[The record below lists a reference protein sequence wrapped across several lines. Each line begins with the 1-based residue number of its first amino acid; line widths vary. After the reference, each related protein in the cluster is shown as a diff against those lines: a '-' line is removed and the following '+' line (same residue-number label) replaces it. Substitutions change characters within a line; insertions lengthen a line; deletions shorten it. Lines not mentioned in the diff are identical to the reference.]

1 MPELIDPINYELL
14 DGITQ
19 KAKGLGY
26 DVLLFSGILN
36 SQQELD
42 YSDYV
47 KCMENIYE
55 LLSVADVDGILFA
68 ADWFYNPQTKEHIY
82 RQLAMTEVPVVVMG
96 EQHPDFPCVFMKQ
109 RSAMRSLTEHLIT
122 EHGFRDFYFLAGFEG
137 HRDSEE
143 RLRGFRDALE
153 AYEIPFSEN
162 DVFYGNFWIE
172 EPKKIAAKIADGLL
186 RTPQVVVCANDTMA
200 TALIDALMTRGLRVP
215 EDIAVTGFDGRWETY
230 YTTTQRITTVSG
242 SFYRFGAD
250 AVNRLHQMLGHTVTS
265 NACYQRI
272 RYGSTCGCD
281 MYAHTE
287 ERSKDRYLEQHIA
300 KRLQRTM
307 HQKRYIATNYIN
319 RLADAADLDD
329 LVRKIDGLG
338 YILPDWN
345 TMDFCLCTDW
355 LSDFS
360 APEKYRRSGFTDK
373 MYLALAKRYH
383 LHPESG
389 YDFATGDIL
398 PALHEPHTPQLW
410 VLTSLC
416 ADDHVFGYTVVSYA
430 NANDVCLDE
439 VFVSWLDA
447 ISNGLRGLQRKML
460 REYQQQQQALQSIH
474 DPATGLYNQK
484 GYYESLPVFLKEHG
498 CNQSMLVLIFA
509 QQTQEQDVVGS
520 VAPSQMIA
528 NALRLS
534 ASKQELYARMYEN
547 AFTVLIPLE
556 EGADNRGIAQKRVL
570 ALEKKMQ
577 YMQGNVA
584 GMKIPDL
591 VCDSCIVEGTA
602 EEIAAA
608 TEERLLKLMQKAA
621 AASESSLDN
630 REQLRRLR
638 RDIYL
643 NPQFDWSIATITK
656 RVGISRSHFQRMYK
670 EEFSVSC
677 NDDIIKA
684 RIEKAQQLL
693 AGTGMRI
700 VEIATECGYSN
711 EAHFMRQ
718 FKTRMGITATQYRKN
733 FGRGGGATA

>member
-1 MPELIDPINYELL
+1 MPELVDPINYELL

-42 YSDYV
+42 YNDYV
-47 KCMENIYE
+47 KGMENIYE

-82 RQLAMTEVPVVVMG
+82 QQLAMTEVPVVVMG
-96 EQHPDFPCVFMKQ
+96 EQRDGFPCVFMKQ
-109 RSAMRSLTEHLIT
+109 RSAMYALTEHLIM
-122 EHGFRDFYFLAGFEG
+122 EHGYRDFCFLAGIEG

-143 RLRGFRDALE
+143 RMQGFCDAL
-153 AYEIPFSEN
+153 AAHEIPFDETA
-162 DVFYGNFWIE
+162 VFYGNFWVD
-172 EPKKIAAKIADGLL
+172 EPKKLATQIADGILKV
-186 RTPQVVVCANDTMA
+186 PQAVVCANDTMA
-200 TALIDALMTRGLRVP
+200 IALIDALMARGVRVP

-242 SFYRFGAD
+242 SFFRFGAD

-281 MYAHTE
+281 LYAHTE

-319 RLADAADLDD
+319 RLADAVDLGD

-338 YILPDWN
+338 HILPDWN

-355 LSDFS
+355 LSDFN
-360 APEKYRRSGFTDK
+360 APDQYRRQGFTDE

-383 LHPESG
+383 LYPECG
-389 YDFATGDIL
+389 YNFSTGAIL
-398 PALHEPHTPQLW
+398 PALHEPHVPQLW
-410 VLTSLC
+410 VLTSLRV
-416 ADDHVFGYTVVSYA
+416 DDRVFGYAVVSYA
-430 NANDVCLDE
+430 NANDVSLDE
-439 VFVSWLDA
+439 FYVSWMDA
-447 ISNGLRGLQRKML
+447 ISNGLRVLQRKML
-460 REYQQQQQALQSIH
+460 REYQQQQQASRSIH

-484 GYYESLPVFLKEHG
+484 GYYESLPVFLAEHS
-498 CNQSMLVLIFA
+498 CDQSMLILISAPQA
-509 QQTQEQDVVGS
+509 QERAAEDS

-534 ASKQELYARMYEN
+534 AGKQELYARMSDN
-547 AFTVLIPLE
+547 AFAVLLPVKDTSE
-556 EGADNRGIAQKRVL
+556 MRSVAQKRVL

-591 VCDSCIVEGTA
+591 VCDSCIVGGTA

-608 TEERLLKLMQKAA
+608 TEERLLKLMQKAVV
-621 AASESSLDN
+621 SNECTLDN

-643 NPQFDWSIATITK
+643 NPQLDWSIASITK

-700 VEIATECGYSN
+700 VEIATECGYSS

-718 FKTRMGITATQYRKN
+718 FKTRIGITASQYRKN
-733 FGRGGGATA
+733 YGHGDGITA